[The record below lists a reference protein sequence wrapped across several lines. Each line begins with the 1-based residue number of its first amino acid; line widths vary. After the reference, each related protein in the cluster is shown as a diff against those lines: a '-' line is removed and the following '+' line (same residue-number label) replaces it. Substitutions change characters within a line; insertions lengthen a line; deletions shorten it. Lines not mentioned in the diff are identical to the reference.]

1 MYAIKAQVSNLK
13 SPSFGIILILFIL
26 LVIATTFLY
35 SSAREDAQPDDGL
48 TTLELSRGFNIYNR
62 TSNFSLVTTSLEGEF
77 ADQFPPSHVILPYQ
91 EFHFEVK
98 AYNSSAYVTYNV
110 VSGGNTVGDIRINMR
125 TTSPAPVKPKTI
137 IDFINGPI
145 RYENGGTYVTIFN
158 L

>member
-1 MYAIKAQVSNLK
+1 MDFIKSQTSNSK
-13 SPSFGIILILFIL
+13 ISSFGMILILFIL
-26 LVIATTFLY
+26 LVIVTSFVY
-35 SSAREDAQPDDGL
+35 SSTQEDSLPDDGL

-77 ADQFPPSHVILPYQ
+77 ARPFPPSHVIPPYQ

-110 VSGGNTVGDIRINMR
+110 ISGSEVVGNIRINMR
-125 TTSPAPVKPKTI
+125 TTSPAPVPSKTI

-145 RYENGGTYVTIFN
+145 RYDNGGTYVNIRN
-158 L
+158 A